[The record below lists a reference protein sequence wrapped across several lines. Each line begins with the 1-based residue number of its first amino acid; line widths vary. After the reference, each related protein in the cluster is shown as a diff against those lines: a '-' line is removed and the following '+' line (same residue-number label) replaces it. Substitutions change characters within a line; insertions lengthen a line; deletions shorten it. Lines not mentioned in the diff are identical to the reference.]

1 MLTLTEPEARA
12 QWKEEE
18 RMLNSVSLMGRLTRE
33 PEFRTTPS
41 QVPVTTVTIACDR
54 DFSGRESEQKTD
66 FIDCVAWRGTAEFI
80 QRYFHKGSMIIM
92 EGRLQMRSWTDRD
105 GGRHE
110 KAEILAENVY
120 FGDSRKKED

>member
-1 MLTLTEPEARA
+1 VLTSTEPEART

-18 RMLNSVSLMGRLTRE
+18 RMLNSVSLMGRLTGE

-41 QVPVTTVTIACDR
+41 QVPVTTFPIACDR
-54 DFSGRESEQKTD
+54 DFSGRENEQKTD
-66 FIDCVAWRGTAEFI
+66 FIDCVAWRGTAEFV
-80 QRYFHKGSMIIM
+80 QRFFHKGSMIII
-92 EGRLQMRSWTDRD
+92 EGRLQMHSWTDRD

>member
-1 MLTLTEPEARA
+1 
-12 QWKEEE
+12 
-18 RMLNSVSLMGRLTRE
+18 MLNSVSLMGRLTGA

-41 QVPVTTVTIACDR
+41 QVPVTTFPIACDR
-54 DFSGRESEQKTD
+54 DFSGRENEQKTD
-66 FIDCVAWRGTAEFI
+66 FIDCVAWRGTAEFV
-80 QRYFHKGSMIIM
+80 QRFFHKGSMIII
-92 EGRLQMRSWTDRD
+92 EGRLQMHSWTDRD